1 MKLRRITTF
10 ALSLV
15 AAAAAVSGANNFK
28 PITAYAAKDEI
39 VHHDGN
45 AYEIPGVEAKVKAQA
60 NGTVTL
66 SWNEVLEADRYAA
79 YKISGD
85 NNENRELIGYTTDT
99 SFTFT
104 GVEGGRVNTFSIVSE
119 KQLDGDNYTNGAPC
133 EINVT
138 QPLYAPVFS
147 LTAYSQSVRITWKES
162 VGATGY
168 RIYTYDPVAK
178 KYTRIH
184 NSYGT
189 TRAYNVKNLTP
200 ATNYTFVV
208 RAVSNASGSNK
219 ADDKM
224 APRQTVTTKCIT
236 PEFTSLSNVTNNVT
250 FKWKTSGD
258 VGGYQ
263 IWLRDN
269 DTQGSSYK
277 KLGNISAKKTA
288 LTTNKNITFGKN
300 YSFKLRSYKKVDGK
314 WVYSDWSTVKS
325 TYTGIKTPEITSL
338 ATSGPN
344 IDISW
349 SASDSNIKGYQL
361 WMKAAN
367 STKYV
372 KLGNISAKKLTA
384 FFSDGVPA
392 STNVKLRMRAYRKI
406 NGAWVYSPWSKVKQM
421 TTGAMPLAKTY
432 KIVLDPGHLKGGN
445 AAGNDYDNEWYGY
458 SEATMSLTL
467 AKYMR
472 TYLEGYGFEV
482 QLTRETDKAWNLDLN
497 DRGKMAKGADFF
509 LSLHSNAAGESAQSV
524 YSYCSVDGKSDK
536 IGKML
541 SAAVAKTMGVPD
553 GGIIHLYSDDGK
565 SDYYCVLRNAAKVGV
580 SGVMVEHSYHTNA
593 YSREWLKKKSN
604 LKKLAAAEAKV
615 IAQYFGF
622 A

>member
-10 ALSLV
+10 ALSLI

-147 LTAYSQSVRITWKES
+147 LTAYSQSVTVSWKQS

-168 RIYTYDPVAK
+168 RIYSYDPATK
-178 KYTRIH
+178 KYTKIH
-184 NSYGT
+184 TSYAT
-189 TRAYNVKNLTP
+189 TRSYAVKNLNP
-200 ATNYTFVV
+200 ATNYSFVV
-208 RAVSNASGSNK
+208 RAVSNASGANK
-219 ADDKM
+219 LDAKM
-224 APRQTVTTKCIT
+224 AAVQTVQTKCIT
-236 PEFTSLSNVTNNVT
+236 PEFTSLSHDANIVTVN
-250 FKWKTSGD
+250 WKTSGD
-258 VGGYQ
+258 VNGYQ
-263 IWLRDN
+263 VWYRDN
-269 DTQGSSYK
+269 DAQGSYK
-277 KLGNISAKKTA
+277 KLANVSSKKTA
-288 LTTNKNITFGKN
+288 YTAAVELNKN

-314 WVYSDWSTVKS
+314 WVYSAWSTVKS
-325 TYTGIKTPEITSL
+325 VYSGLKTPEFVSAACAGTTIQL
-338 ATSGPN
+338 
-344 IDISW
+344 SW
-349 SASDSNIKGYQL
+349 SGSDSGINGYQV
-361 WMKAAN
+361 WMRDPAVG
-367 STKYV
+367 KYV
-372 KLGNISAKKLTA
+372 KLSNVSAALTSKS
-384 FFSDGVPA
+384 FLSGIPA
-392 STNVKLRMRAYRKI
+392 STEIKLRIRAYKKI
-406 NGAWVYSPWSKVKQM
+406 NGAWVYSAWSGVKKL
-421 TTGAMPLAKTY
+421 TTGEAPLEKTY
-432 KIVLDPGHLKGGN
+432 KIVIDPGHLIGGN
-445 AAGNDYDNEWYGY
+445 KAGNDYDNVWYGY
-458 SEATMSLTL
+458 SEAKMSLAL
-467 AKYMR
+467 GKYMK

-482 QLTRETDKAWNLDLN
+482 LMTRTTDKAYNLDLN
-497 DRGKMAKGADFF
+497 DRGKMAKGYDFF
-509 LSLHSNAAGESAQSV
+509 LSLHSNAAGESAQAV

-536 IGKML
+536 LGKML

-553 GGIIHLYSDDGK
+553 GGIIHLYDDDGK
-565 SDYYCVLRNAAKVGV
+565 SNYYCVLRNAAKVGV
-580 SGVMVEHSYHTNA
+580 SGILLEHSYHTNT
-593 YSREWLKKKSN
+593 YSREWLSKDSN

-615 IAQYFGF
+615 IAQYYGL